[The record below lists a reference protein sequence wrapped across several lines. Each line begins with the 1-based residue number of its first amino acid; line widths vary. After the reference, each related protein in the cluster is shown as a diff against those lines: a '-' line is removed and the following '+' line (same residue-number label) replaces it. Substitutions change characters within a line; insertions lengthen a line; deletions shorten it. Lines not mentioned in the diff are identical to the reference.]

1 MAVTAASGAGT
12 REQKEARKSPPGML
26 PLFSATAFFQVKK
39 RKSDQTKSGNNADY
53 HPVKACY

>member
-1 MAVTAASGAGT
+1 
-12 REQKEARKSPPGML
+12 ML